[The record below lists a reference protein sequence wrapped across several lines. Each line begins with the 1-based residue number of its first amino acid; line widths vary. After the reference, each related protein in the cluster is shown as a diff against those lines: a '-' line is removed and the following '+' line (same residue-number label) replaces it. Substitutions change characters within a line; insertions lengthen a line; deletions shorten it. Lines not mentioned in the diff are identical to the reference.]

1 MGRGAIPSRRGFSR
15 GAMRHPGVS
24 GITRPFGRL
33 SRGRGQVL
41 HVLLSRSPL
50 ASTRRWVPFDLHV
63 LGAPPAFIL
72 SQDRTLR
79 PKYLGF
85 EPARSSQFIADRFRS
100 IHMVLYRKRNFSGPP
115 LGGLAKNKSKLDHFK
130 WFDVCPDAT
139 QLVCPSSQYPVL
151 KVHAWRLIRSD
162 RAARQGDILPDRRGA
177 VGGNLGVHISC
188 TVCNSQLYLAV
199 IKRGPRFRDPLLRLS
214 IDLGIQSLRPIA
226 CDRTPQSRQ
235 VPHQPRRHPRPL
247 RRCTA

>member
-1 MGRGAIPSRRGFSR
+1 MGRGAIPSRRGFSP
-15 GAMRHPGVS
+15 GAMRRPGVS

-50 ASTRRWVPFDLHV
+50 ASLRRGVPFDLHV

-79 PKYLGF
+79 PKYMGF
-85 EPARSSQFIADRFRS
+85 EPVRSSQFIADRFRS
-100 IHMVLYRKRNFSGPP
+100 IHMVLFDRKRNFSGPP

-139 QLVCPSSQYPVL
+139 LKLVS
-151 KVHAWRLIRSD
+151 I
-162 RAARQGDILPDRRGA
+162 
-177 VGGNLGVHISC
+177 
-188 TVCNSQLYLAV
+188 LAV
-199 IKRGPRFRDPLLRLS
+199 SGSQGARLRGSSGPTGPRGKEIYCQTGGPPWAGIWAYTFPTYISTLGWLVKNRRGPRIRDPLFSPS
-214 IDLGIQSLRPIA
+214 IAIDS
-226 CDRTPQSRQ
+226 
-235 VPHQPRRHPRPL
+235 
-247 RRCTA
+247 

>member
-50 ASTRRWVPFDLHV
+50 ASARGQVPFDLHV

-85 EPARSSQFIADRFRS
+85 EPVRSSQSLADRFRS

-139 QLVCPSSQYPVL
+139 LEVSILAVSGSQGARPAADPV
-151 KVHAWRLIRSD
+151 RPG
-162 RAARQGDILPDRRGA
+162 RAARRYIARPRSSVGRQFHSSQVLHNILLSIGNRKTGA
-177 VGGNLGVHISC
+177 DLPHVSDD
-188 TVCNSQLYLAV
+188 
-199 IKRGPRFRDPLLRLS
+199 DPLVQEYMEIGHL
-214 IDLGIQSLRPIA
+214 
-226 CDRTPQSRQ
+226 
-235 VPHQPRRHPRPL
+235 
-247 RRCTA
+247 

>member
-50 ASTRRWVPFDLHV
+50 ASLRRGVPFDLHV

-79 PKYLGF
+79 SDVLGTRERTDQILRF
-85 EPARSSQFIADRFRS
+85 EPSRPVSAMSFNSDPLGQGTRRECVHSTSFVKNLSYSLSWLSALSGRGIRFSRFAALGRARCPAAARGVNIRS
-100 IHMVLYRKRNFSGPP
+100 IPTGR
-115 LGGLAKNKSKLDHFK
+115 
-130 WFDVCPDAT
+130 
-139 QLVCPSSQYPVL
+139 
-151 KVHAWRLIRSD
+151 
-162 RAARQGDILPDRRGA
+162 
-177 VGGNLGVHISC
+177 GGNRLVHGSF
-188 TVCNSQLYLAV
+188 TT
-199 IKRGPRFRDPLLRLS
+199 R
-214 IDLGIQSLRPIA
+214 
-226 CDRTPQSRQ
+226 
-235 VPHQPRRHPRPL
+235 HRRHFSP
-247 RRCTA
+247 CWTFY

>member
-50 ASTRRWVPFDLHV
+50 ASARGQVPFDLHV

-79 PKYLGF
+79 PKYMGF
-85 EPARSSQFIADRFRS
+85 EPVRSSQFIADRFRS
-100 IHMVLYRKRNFSGPP
+100 IHMVLLDRKRNFSGPP

-139 QLVCPSSQYPVL
+139 LIVSILAVSGSQGARLAAHPVPPG
-151 KVHAWRLIRSD
+151 
-162 RAARQGDILPDRRGA
+162 RAARRYIARPE
-177 VGGNLGVHISC
+177 
-188 TVCNSQLYLAV
+188 
-199 IKRGPRFRDPLLRLS
+199 GPRGRES
-214 IDLGIQSLRPIA
+214 G
-226 CDRTPQSRQ
+226 TPYF
-235 VPHQPRRHPRPL
+235 VHK
-247 RRCTA
+247 

>member
-1 MGRGAIPSRRGFSR
+1 MGRGAIPSRRGFSP

-79 PKYLGF
+79 PKYMGL
-85 EPARSSQFIADRFRS
+85 EPVRSSQSSLIGSVRFIWFCLIGKGIPRGRLSAALRKTNPSQTISNGSMSARMRHIWCVHPRS
-100 IHMVLYRKRNFSGPP
+100 IRFSRCTPAPVPGPTGP
-115 LGGLAKNKSKLDHFK
+115 RGKEIYCQTGGARGAGIPHSIF
-130 WFDVCPDAT
+130 C
-139 QLVCPSSQYPVL
+139 SQMNQRAL
-151 KVHAWRLIRSD
+151 ESD
-162 RAARQGDILPDRRGA
+162 R
-177 VGGNLGVHISC
+177 V
-188 TVCNSQLYLAV
+188 
-199 IKRGPRFRDPLLRLS
+199 
-214 IDLGIQSLRPIA
+214 
-226 CDRTPQSRQ
+226 
-235 VPHQPRRHPRPL
+235 
-247 RRCTA
+247 

>member
-50 ASTRRWVPFDLHV
+50 ASARGQVPFDLHV
-63 LGAPPAFIL
+63 LGTPPAFIL

-85 EPARSSQFIADRFRS
+85 EPVRSSQFIADRFRS

-139 QLVCPSSQYPVL
+139 LNVSILAVSGSQGARFAADPV
-151 KVHAWRLIRSD
+151 RPG
-162 RAARQGDILPDRRGA
+162 RAARRYIARPRGA
-177 VGGNLGVHISC
+177 VGGNLGVHISY
-188 TVCNSQLYLAV
+188 TVWDSQLYLKV

-214 IDLGIQSLRPIA
+214 IEIGFQSLRPRA
-226 CDRTPQSRQ
+226 CDRTPRSRQ
-235 VPHQPRRHPRPL
+235 VLHQPRRHPRP
-247 RRCTA
+247 

>member
-1 MGRGAIPSRRGFSR
+1 MGRGAIPSRRGFSP

-79 PKYLGF
+79 PKCIG
-85 EPARSSQFIADRFRS
+85 PRARPVLSVIADRFRS
-100 IHMVLYRKRNFSGPP
+100 IHMVLFDRKRNSRGRLSAALRKTNPSQTISNGSMSARMRHTMCVHPRSIRFSRCTPP
-115 LGGLAKNKSKLDHFK
+115 RS
-130 WFDVCPDAT
+130 
-139 QLVCPSSQYPVL
+139 
-151 KVHAWRLIRSD
+151 IRSD
-162 RAARQGDILPDRRGA
+162 RAARQGDILPDREA
-177 VGGNLGVHISC
+177 MWDV
-188 TVCNSQLYLAV
+188 NSTLHKSYTIYRFLY
-199 IKRGPRFRDPLLRLS
+199 K
-214 IDLGIQSLRPIA
+214 
-226 CDRTPQSRQ
+226 
-235 VPHQPRRHPRPL
+235 
-247 RRCTA
+247 

>member
-79 PKYLGF
+79 PNILGF
-85 EPARSSQFIADRFRS
+85 EPVRSSQFIADRFRS
-100 IHMVLYRKRNFSGPP
+100 IHMVLLDRKRNFSGPP

-139 QLVCPSSQYPVL
+139 HRVCPSSQYPVL
-151 KVHAWRLIRSD
+151 KVHAPRLIRSD
-162 RAARQGDILPDRRGA
+162 RAARQGDILPDREA
-177 VGGNLGVHISC
+177 LWVV
-188 TVCNSQLYLAV
+188 NSTLHKSYTTY
-199 IKRGPRFRDPLLRLS
+199 RFL
-214 IDLGIQSLRPIA
+214 
-226 CDRTPQSRQ
+226 
-235 VPHQPRRHPRPL
+235 
-247 RRCTA
+247 

>member
-50 ASTRRWVPFDLHV
+50 ASLRRGVPFDLHV

-79 PKYLGF
+79 PKYMGF
-85 EPARSSQFIADRFRS
+85 EPVRSSQSIADRFRS

-139 QLVCPSSQYPVL
+139 LNVSILAVSGSQGARPAADPV
-151 KVHAWRLIRSD
+151 RPG
-162 RAARQGDILPDRRGA
+162 RAARRYIARPEGFRGRES
-177 VGGNLGVHISC
+177 GRTHFLHNLGFS
-188 TVCNSQLYLAV
+188 AV
-199 IKRGPRFRDPLLRLS
+199 FTSYKEGTSFPRPLLRLS
-214 IDLGIQSLRPIA
+214 IEIGFQSLRPTA

-235 VPHQPRRHPRPL
+235 VLHQPRRHPCPWQRY
-247 RRCTA
+247 TA

>member
-1 MGRGAIPSRRGFSR
+1 MGRHPAVYLMGRGAIPSRRGFSP
-15 GAMRHPGVS
+15 GAMRRPGVS

-50 ASTRRWVPFDLHV
+50 ASLRRGVPFDLHV

-85 EPARSSQFIADRFRS
+85 EPVRSSQFIADRFRS

-139 QLVCPSSQYPVL
+139 HLVCPSSQYPVL
-151 KVHAWRLIRSD
+151 KVHALRLIRSH
-162 RAARQGDILPDRRGA
+162 RAARQGDILPDHEA
-177 VGGNLGVHISC
+177 MWDV
-188 TVCNSQLYLAV
+188 NSTLHKSYT
-199 IKRGPRFRDPLLRLS
+199 I
-214 IDLGIQSLRPIA
+214 
-226 CDRTPQSRQ
+226 
-235 VPHQPRRHPRPL
+235 
-247 RRCTA
+247 

>member
-50 ASTRRWVPFDLHV
+50 ASLRRGVPFDLHV

-79 PKYLGF
+79 PNMLGF
-85 EPARSSQFIADRFRS
+85 EPVRSSQFIADRFRS
-100 IHMVLYRKRNFSGPP
+100 IHMVLFDRKRNFSGPP

-139 QLVCPSSQYPVL
+139 HLVCPSSQYPVL
-151 KVHAWRLIRSD
+151 KVHALAAHPVPPG
-162 RAARQGDILPDRRGA
+162 RAARRYIARPE
-177 VGGNLGVHISC
+177 
-188 TVCNSQLYLAV
+188 
-199 IKRGPRFRDPLLRLS
+199 GPRGRES
-214 IDLGIQSLRPIA
+214 
-226 CDRTPQSRQ
+226 RTPYFVHKRINWA
-235 VPHQPRRHPRPL
+235 PRCSESHIWS
-247 RRCTA
+247 

>member
-50 ASTRRWVPFDLHV
+50 ASLRRGVPFDLHV

-79 PKYLGF
+79 PNILGF
-85 EPARSSQFIADRFRS
+85 EPVRSSQFIADRFRS
-100 IHMVLYRKRNFSGPP
+100 IHMVLLDRKRNFSGPP

-139 QLVCPSSQYPVL
+139 LKLVSILAVSGSQGARFAAHPV
-151 KVHAWRLIRSD
+151 RPG
-162 RAARQGDILPDRRGA
+162 RAARRYIARPEGHRGRES
-177 VGGNLGVHISC
+177 GRTHFLHIFKA
-188 TVCNSQLYLAV
+188 N
-199 IKRGPRFRDPLLRLS
+199 LRLPAVLYRS
-214 IDLGIQSLRPIA
+214 PRVSL
-226 CDRTPQSRQ
+226 
-235 VPHQPRRHPRPL
+235 
-247 RRCTA
+247 

>member
-1 MGRGAIPSRRGFSR
+1 MGRGAIPSRRGFSP
-15 GAMRHPGVS
+15 GAMRRPGVS

-50 ASTRRWVPFDLHV
+50 ASLRRGVPFDLHV

-85 EPARSSQFIADRFRS
+85 EPVRSSQSFADRFRS

-139 QLVCPSSQYPVL
+139 LEVSILAVSGSQGARPAADPV
-151 KVHAWRLIRSD
+151 RPG
-162 RAARQGDILPDRRGA
+162 RAARRYIARPRSPVGRQFHSSQVLHNTSLP
-177 VGGNLGVHISC
+177 I
-188 TVCNSQLYLAV
+188 
-199 IKRGPRFRDPLLRLS
+199 
-214 IDLGIQSLRPIA
+214 
-226 CDRTPQSRQ
+226 
-235 VPHQPRRHPRPL
+235 
-247 RRCTA
+247 

>member
-50 ASTRRWVPFDLHV
+50 ASLRRGVPFDLHV

-79 PKYLGF
+79 PKYMGF
-85 EPARSSQFIADRFRS
+85 EPVRSSQSFADRFRS

-139 QLVCPSSQYPVL
+139 LNVSILAVSGSQGARLAAHPV
-151 KVHAWRLIRSD
+151 RPG
-162 RAARQGDILPDRRGA
+162 RAARRYIARPE
-177 VGGNLGVHISC
+177 
-188 TVCNSQLYLAV
+188 
-199 IKRGPRFRDPLLRLS
+199 GPRGRESGRTHFLHILGFSAVFASNKEGTSFPRSPPPSNYRNRLS
-214 IDLGIQSLRPIA
+214 KP
-226 CDRTPQSRQ
+226 
-235 VPHQPRRHPRPL
+235 
-247 RRCTA
+247 